1 MIRRTLWIGC
11 VVAIAGCADAP
22 ESAVP
27 DNTAINQRDRNDA
40 VKTPIDQNEN
50 QADVDRTA
58 SIRKE
63 VVARSNLST
72 NAHNVKII
80 TQNGK
85 VTLRGPVDSEEER
98 NEIGRIASDV
108 AGKDNVDNQLEVTT
122 K

>member
-1 MIRRTLWIGC
+1 MIRRALWVGC
-11 VVAIAGCADAP
+11 VVVIAGCADAP
-22 ESAVP
+22 QPAVP
-27 DNTAINQRDRNDA
+27 DNTAINERDRNDA

-50 QADVDRTA
+50 QPDVDRTA

-63 VVARSNLST
+63 VVARSNFST

>member
-1 MIRRTLWIGC
+1 MIQRALWFGC
-11 VVAIAGCADAP
+11 IVAVVGCADAP
-22 ESAVP
+22 QPSVP

-58 SIRKE
+58 TIRKE
-63 VVARSNLST
+63 VVARSNFST